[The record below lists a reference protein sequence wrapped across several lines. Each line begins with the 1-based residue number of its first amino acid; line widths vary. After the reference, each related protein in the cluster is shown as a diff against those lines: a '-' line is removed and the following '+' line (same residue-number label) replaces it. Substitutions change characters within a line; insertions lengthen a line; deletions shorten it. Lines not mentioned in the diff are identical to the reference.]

1 MTAQRAWSVGIHRNL
16 AGFGLIELMIAMVL
30 SLIVMGA
37 AFAVFMS
44 NQNTF
49 RANEGL
55 NRIQESARVA
65 FELMSRDIRAAG
77 GSSCSN
83 MSVIEGVVAPDWQ
96 TFNSQPVFSPSA
108 GRLRVLSGDDAA
120 YRIINSTASS
130 VTLAATPGIT
140 TASDAFNDNDIV
152 LLCNARKSFLVRVA
166 GTPAGMVV
174 SHTALPDG
182 YNPMGDEFAPPAAV
196 MMARYRNVEW
206 FVAANGR
213 GGNSLFVNRAGT
225 NEEVAEGVQNIA
237 FEYLRAGQ
245 NAYNAAP
252 ASWNDVI
259 AVRITMTL
267 QGADIDGQ
275 TLTRAASNVV
285 SMRSRTL

>member
-1 MTAQRAWSVGIHRNL
+1 MTALRTPPIGTGRNV

-30 SLIVMGA
+30 GLIVMGA

-83 MSVIEGVVAPDWQ
+83 MSMIEGVIAPDWQ
-96 TFNSQPVFSPSA
+96 TFSSQPVFSPAA

-120 YRIINSTASS
+120 YHITGSTSSS
-130 VTLAATPGIT
+130 VTLAAAPGLS
-140 TASDAFNDNDIV
+140 TASDAFSNNDLV
-152 LLCNARKSFLVRVA
+152 LLCNARKSFLVRVTGA
-166 GTPAGMVV
+166 PTGMVV
-174 SHTALPDG
+174 SHTALPDS

-196 MMARYRNVEW
+196 MLARYRNVEW
-206 FVAANGR
+206 FVGNNGR
-213 GGNSLFVNRAGT
+213 GGSSLFVNRSGT
-225 NEEVAEGVQNIA
+225 NEEVAEGVQDIA

-245 NAYNAAP
+245 NSYTASP

-267 QGADIDGQ
+267 QGAAIDGQ
-275 TLTRAASNVV
+275 TLTRTASNVV
-285 SMRSRTL
+285 SLRSRTL